1 MDKTLTIESDEALRL
16 AEQLAALTGESVPE
30 AVTRALEEKL
40 AREQSRAPARLLAR
54 ELLEIGQRCAAQLTP
69 PFDSSDHADLYGED
83 GLPE

>member
-40 AREQSRAPARLLAR
+40 AREQSRAPARR
-54 ELLEIGQRCAAQLTP
+54 
-69 PFDSSDHADLYGED
+69 S
-83 GLPE
+83 